1 VHRFTALTGK
11 GLGLLLFIWFLWFMS
26 FTTRTIFSPI
36 LPLLEN
42 EFGVSHARAS
52 SIFMSFSTGYS
63 LSVFFAG
70 FFASHL
76 GAKTSVL
83 LSIGLSVVVFLL
95 IPFVQVF
102 QFFYLL
108 TFMLGTA
115 AGMYL
120 PSMIPLLT
128 DYYAENVWGR
138 VIAMHDSGAP
148 ISVFCAPFIAL
159 AILTFFPWRGIFVVL
174 AVIFAACGVV
184 FYFLADER
192 KFVRGKYA
200 FPASLW
206 KRKELWC
213 LGTVAVFMGGSS
225 LGLFYVIPL
234 YLVQELS
241 MPAGHANTILG
252 ISRIGGVVV
261 AIGAG
266 FVVDRFSLK
275 KTMLAVTLVT
285 GLFTILL
292 ALGGVAWIRSLLFI
306 QACFV
311 TGYFPTMFVAVSRL
325 FGPETRGQA
334 TGILLTLAAVFGT
347 GLIPYLLGVSGDLV
361 SFRFGIF
368 FLGALTTL
376 SSGLILLLKDLR

>member
-1 VHRFTALTGK
+1 
-11 GLGLLLFIWFLWFMS
+11 
-26 FTTRTIFSPI
+26 
-36 LPLLEN
+36 
-42 EFGVSHARAS
+42 
-52 SIFMSFSTGYS
+52 
-63 LSVFFAG
+63 
-70 FFASHL
+70 
-76 GAKTSVL
+76 
-83 LSIGLSVVVFLL
+83 
-95 IPFVQVF
+95 
-102 QFFYLL
+102 
-108 TFMLGTA
+108 
-115 AGMYL
+115 
-120 PSMIPLLT
+120 
-128 DYYAENVWGR
+128 
-138 VIAMHDSGAP
+138 MHDSGAP
-148 ISVFCAPFIAL
+148 ISVACAPFVAL

-206 KRKELWC
+206 RRKELWC

-252 ISRIGGVVV
+252 LSRIGGVIV

-306 QACFV
+306 QASFV
-311 TGYFPTMFVAVSRL
+311 TGYFPTMFVSVSRL

-334 TGILLTLAAVFGT
+334 TGILLTLTAVFGT

>member
-1 VHRFTALTGK
+1 VQRFTALTGK

-76 GAKTSVL
+76 GAKKSVL

-95 IPFVQVF
+95 IPFVHIF
-102 QFFYLL
+102 ELFYLL

-159 AILTFFPWRGIFVVL
+159 AILAFFPWRGIFVVL

-184 FYFLADER
+184 FYFLTEER

-206 KRKELWC
+206 RRKELWC

-241 MPAGHANTILG
+241 MPAGYANAILG

-275 KTMLAVTLVT
+275 KTMLTVTLVT

-292 ALGGVAWIRSLLFI
+292 ALGGVAWIKSLLFI
-306 QACFV
+306 QASFV
-311 TGYFPTMFVAVSRL
+311 TGYFPTMFVSVSRL

-368 FLGALTTL
+368 LLGALTTL